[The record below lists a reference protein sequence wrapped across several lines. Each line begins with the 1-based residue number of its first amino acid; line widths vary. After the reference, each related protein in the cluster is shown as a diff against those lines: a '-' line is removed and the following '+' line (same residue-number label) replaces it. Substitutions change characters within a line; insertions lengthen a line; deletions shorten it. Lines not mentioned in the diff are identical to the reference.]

1 MVRPPSVRSVGEL
14 TSPEVSQ
21 CLRATSILC
30 LPIGAVEQH
39 GAHLPLDTDVV
50 VAEELTRRIVARWGD
65 ELDLWQL
72 PTVSISLSREHDWAP
87 GTLSLSIQ
95 NFVALLRELAGNV
108 VRALPAR
115 NLVIVNG
122 HGGNRGVLDNLIH
135 ELRGDFALN
144 ACVIHPFDLAK
155 VDINATSPAV
165 HGGKSETSVM
175 LALAPQR
182 VSREAIAR
190 PTNPPDDD
198 AIAALIFD
206 RGASFPWR
214 TDDPRLT
221 SSGAHRGGPR
231 GLARTRRSDHNQRR
245 RGSAWRARTLAGEPA
260 PAAADATTRVVLS
273 QPELRSVVRNG
284 REQPPLRLPAWR
296 ARTSRHNGNRRP
308 PRPGRRS

>member
-1 MVRPPSVRSVGEL
+1 MARPPSVRSVGEL

-21 CLRATSILC
+21 CLQATSILC
-30 LPIGAVEQH
+30 LPIGAIEQH

-72 PTVSISLSREHDWAP
+72 PTVSIGLSREHDWAP
-87 GTLSLSIQ
+87 GTLSLSIH
-95 NFVALLRELAGNV
+95 NFVSLLRDLARNI

-115 NLVIVNG
+115 NLAIVNG

-155 VDINATSPAV
+155 VDVNATVPDV
-165 HGGKSETSVM
+165 HGGRSETSVM

-182 VSREAIAR
+182 VRR
-190 PTNPPDDD
+190 D
-198 AIAALIFD
+198 AIAPPAHPPDGDVLAALVFD

-221 SSGAHRGGPR
+221 ASGAIGEAHAASRELGEAIIGSVVEEARGV
-231 GLARTRRSDHNQRR
+231 LRRLLENQRLM
-245 RGSAWRARTLAGEPA
+245 T
-260 PAAADATTRVVLS
+260 
-273 QPELRSVVRNG
+273 
-284 REQPPLRLPAWR
+284 
-296 ARTSRHNGNRRP
+296 
-308 PRPGRRS
+308 